1 VRLAAA
7 LAALTL
13 IRLIVAAITPLAPDE
28 AYYWTWSHALAAG
41 YADHPPMVALW
52 IKAGTLIAGE
62 RALGVR
68 LLGPLSAALG
78 SWLLADAADRLFPA
92 RRAGIVAALLLNAT
106 LFLGVGSVI
115 MTPDTPLLFF
125 WCATIWALSR
135 IAAGAPAGWWL
146 LAGAFAGWWLLA
158 GAFAGLALDSKYTAV
173 MLFAGVGVWLVWVP
187 SLRRWLI
194 RPAPWLGGL
203 LGLALFLPNLAWNQ
217 QHGWVSMV
225 KQGGRVADWR
235 PERAAGFL
243 AELLGSQL
251 GLATPGVWLL
261 CVAGLVAAGR
271 IAWRSRDPAW
281 SLLAAL
287 SLPPVAVFVQHAL
300 GDRVQGN
307 WPAIIYP
314 AAAIAA
320 AGLTEPVW
328 LRLRRPAIGLG
339 FGITALAY
347 LQAAFGLFPL
357 PPRLDPIA
365 LRLGGW
371 EGLATQVETARQA
384 AGAGYVAAD
393 DYALAAEL
401 AWELPA
407 GVPVVGSDARWAYTA
422 LPEAAEAGATG
433 LLVRSGRRAD
443 GPDPAV
449 WHDARL
455 VGEAVRSTSGAVV
468 EIYRLFKVG
477 ASPRPARAVRLP
489 SR

>member
-1 VRLAAA
+1 VARPVRLAAA

-13 IRLIVAAITPLAPDE
+13 IRLIVAATTPLAPDE

-52 IKAGTLIAGE
+52 IKGGTLIAGE

-78 SWLLADAADRLFPA
+78 SWLLADAADRLFPG
-92 RRAGIVAALLLNAT
+92 RRAGVVAALLLNAT

-125 WCATIWALSR
+125 WCATVWSLAR
-135 IAAGAPAGWWL
+135 IAANARPGWWL
-146 LAGAFAGWWLLA
+146 VA

-173 MLFAGVGVWLVWVP
+173 MLVAGVVGWLAWVP
-187 SLRRWLI
+187 PLRRWLI
-194 RPAPWLGGL
+194 RPAPWLGAL
-203 LGLALFLPNLAWNQ
+203 LGFALFLPNLAWNQ
-217 QHGWVSMV
+217 QHGWISMV

-261 CVAGLVAAGR
+261 CMAGLVTAGR
-271 IAWRSRDPAW
+271 IAWRSRDLAW

-287 SLPPVAVFVQHAL
+287 SLPPLAVFVQHAL

-320 AGLTEPVW
+320 AGLAGPVW
-328 LRLRRPAIGLG
+328 LRLRGPAIGLG

-365 LRLGGW
+365 LRLSGW
-371 EGLATQVETARQA
+371 DGLATQVEAARQA
-384 AGAGYVAAD
+384 VGASYVAAD

-401 AWELPA
+401 AWDLPT
-407 GVPVVGSDARWAYTA
+407 GVPVVGRDARWAYTA
-422 LPEAAEAGATG
+422 LPKASDAHMIG
-433 LLVRSGRRAD
+433 LLVRSSRRSD
-443 GPDPAV
+443 GPDPAM
-449 WHDARL
+449 WHDAGL

-468 EIYRLFKVG
+468 ETYRLFKVG
-477 ASPRPARAVRLP
+477 ASPLPARAVRLP

>member
-13 IRLIVAAITPLAPDE
+13 LRLIVAATTPLAPDE
-28 AYYWTWSHALAAG
+28 AYYWTWSHTLAAG

-52 IKAGTLIAGE
+52 IKAGTMIAGE

-92 RRAGIVAALLLNAT
+92 RRAGAVAALLLNAT

-125 WCATIWALSR
+125 WCATVWALAR
-135 IAAGAPAGWWL
+135 IASGAP
-146 LAGAFAGWWLLA
+146 AGWWLLA

-173 MLFAGVGVWLVWVP
+173 MLLAGTGVWLAWVP
-187 SLRRWLI
+187 PLRPWLI

-203 LGLALFLPNLAWNQ
+203 LGFALFLPNLAWNQ
-217 QHGWVSMV
+217 QHGWISIV

-235 PERAAGFL
+235 PGRAASFL

-328 LRLRRPAIGLG
+328 LRLRGPAIGLG

-371 EGLATQVETARQA
+371 DGLAPQVEAARQA

-407 GVPVVGSDARWAYTA
+407 AVPVVGSDPRWAYTV
-422 LPEAAEAGATG
+422 LPGAAEAGATG
-433 LLVRSGRRAD
+433 LLVRSGRRDD

-455 VGEAVRSTSGAVV
+455 VGEAVRSASGAVV
-468 EIYRLFKVG
+468 ETYRLFKV
-477 ASPRPARAVRLP
+477 AAPPPAAPNVRRLP